1 MHRAENFGGVRM
13 RETFGVRLKKIRKQ
27 KGMTQKELAEK
38 SGLPQS
44 QICRYEKDILSPTL
58 NTFEWICAAL
68 GVSATELLGF

>member
-1 MHRAENFGGVRM
+1 MEGVVM
-13 RETFGVRLKKIRKQ
+13 RETFGIRLKKIRKQ

-58 NTFEWICAAL
+58 NTFEWICDAL
-68 GVSATELLGF
+68 EVSATELLGF